1 MALSDISIADLC
13 ADTVLIMEDWDELLQ
28 VKRRVSPPSYDSTGE
43 MVDAWANV
51 GDPFLGDW
59 QPVSGGTMRAEAALK
74 IKSDAVSFGPCG
86 INVVQGDRIYRADL
100 TWEYVNRVI
109 VHEDH
114 FEIYMTKTKGS
125 L

>member
-1 MALSDISIADLC
+1 MALSDISLADLC
-13 ADTVLIMEDWDELLQ
+13 ADTILIMEDWDEALQ
-28 VKRRVSPPSYDSTGE
+28 IKRRPAAPSYDSTGE
-43 MVDAWANV
+43 MVDAWVVAGV
-51 GDPFLGDW
+51 PFLGDW

-74 IKSDAVSFGPCG
+74 IKSDAVIFAPCG

-100 TWEYVNRVI
+100 SWEYVNRVI

-114 FEIYMTKTKGS
+114 FEIYMTKTEGS